1 MIFQQVLN
9 EESGCLSYLI
19 GSSEAGRAL
28 IVDPGRDRVHEYL
41 RLAAKKGL
49 TISHIV
55 ETHTHADHISG
66 NRDLAELT
74 RAPILVHR
82 AAGVAFEH
90 SEASDGDELRIG
102 SVRVQIAHSAGPTS
116 DSICLL
122 ATDLPRGYIPG
133 CVLSRDMLLVG

>member
-19 GSSEAGRAL
+19 GCSEAGRAL

-82 AAGVAFEH
+82 AAGVALEP
-90 SEASDGDELRIG
+90 SEVGAGDDLPIA
-102 SVRVQIAHSAGPTS
+102 SVRVQIPPTPAHPSA
-116 DSICLL
+116 SICLL
-122 ATDLPRGYIPG
+122 VPA
-133 CVLSRDMLLVG
+133 LSRGDIPWFVLTGD